1 MSERN
6 IKLLLEDIFDSINYI
21 KTFTHGMDYEA
32 YSSNLQTKHAVSHN
46 LTVIGEASSKLPK
59 ELYSLF

>member
-21 KTFTHGMDYEA
+21 KTFTHEMDYDV
-32 YSSNLQTKHAVSHN
+32 YSSNLQTKHA
-46 LTVIGEASSKLPK
+46 TVTEIVLS
-59 ELYSLF
+59 